1 MHMDLK
7 SRKCSFC
14 GKSPVN
20 VYWTFKTTAYCSFR
34 CYATSSA
41 GILLLLSV
49 IFGALFAG
57 LMIVFAVL
65 GIRPVIH
72 IPVIVAIVFG
82 PLPGFII
89 SFLGYKYRREDK
101 VDPPDKIQ
109 HEEIEGVEADSKLI
123 CSICNEAISDKQE
136 KAIVEPCMH
145 EFHRSHLASWTV
157 DNYNCPNCDKKI
169 EKITFIEKDNQ

>member
-1 MHMDLK
+1 MVER
-7 SRKCSFC
+7 RKCSFC

-169 EKITFIEKDNQ
+169 EKITFIEKENQ